1 MSCNN
6 TFLKNAPCAKSIGGI
21 KRVWWANFED
31 IAVVYDWDDAP
42 NFLKHFNPN
51 IISGLYF
58 YPNRRFY
65 ELVTKPDKVTIT
77 ENITVDETVGNDTTT
92 TEIVIKQSDMLSEAV
107 KQLKQ
112 SANSEYVFMF
122 EDMQGRYFIYGLDKP
137 VKLSSATVEGGNVI
151 GDFNGGT
158 FTFTCEGVLSRF
170 WTKYEAENG
179 DWTAKY
185 INVKKLLNNQYELRE
200 WGLNNASYDGDIN
213 FLTNINFTSEGVKI
227 TFNLDDN
234 QFQPGHIDKF
244 YFSEMLT
251 TPSEIKFD
259 NDTMYN
265 IVSYYLNKGV
275 DFKDKKEFT
284 AVYSGDGVNHFTI
297 GFTDATS
304 GDGDICLIEDLP
316 MSKLFIF
323 KGDVS
328 FNRGIGQAEIED
340 IITIKQILY
349 LPQ

>member
-6 TFLKNAPCAKSIGGI
+6 VYLNSTPCAKSIGGI

-31 IAVVYDWDDAP
+31 IAVVYDWDDTP
-42 NFLKHFNPN
+42 NFLKQFNPN

-58 YPNRRFY
+58 YENRKFY

-107 KQLKQ
+107 EQLKK

-170 WTKYEAENG
+170 WTKYEAETG
-179 DWTAKY
+179 DWTSKY

-200 WGLNNASYDGDIN
+200 WGLHNASYDGDIN

-234 QFQPGHIDKF
+234 RFQIGHIDKF
-244 YFSEMLT
+244 FVSEMLT

-265 IVSYYLNKGV
+265 ITRYYYNKGV

-297 GFTDATS
+297 GFTD
-304 GDGDICLIEDLP
+304 GQVGGGDICEITDLP
-316 MSKLFIF
+316 MSKLYIF

-328 FNRGIGQAEIED
+328 FNRGVNQGEIED
-340 IITIKQILY
+340 IFTIKQILY
-349 LPQ
+349 LP

>member
-6 TFLKNAPCAKSIGGI
+6 VYLKNTPCAKSIGGI
-21 KRVWWANFED
+21 KRVWWAHFED
-31 IAVVYDWDDAP
+31 IAVVYDWDDVP
-42 NFLKHFNPN
+42 NFSVDFNPQ
-51 IISGLYF
+51 IISGLYLNPSRSF
-58 YPNRRFY
+58 H
-65 ELVTKPDKVTIT
+65 ELVTRPDKVTIT

-92 TEIVIKQSDMLSEAV
+92 TEIAIKQSDMLSEAV
-107 KQLKQ
+107 QVLKQ

-137 VKLSSATVEGGNVI
+137 VKLSSATIEGGNVI

-170 WTKYEAENG
+170 WTKYEAETG
-179 DWTAKY
+179 DWTSKY
-185 INVKKLLNNQYELRE
+185 INVKKLLNDEYQLRE
-200 WGLNNASYDGDIN
+200 FDFSNGSYDGYLNFSTTIN
-213 FLTNINFTSEGVKI
+213 KTSKGVKI
-227 TFNLDDN
+227 TFNFDDN
-234 QFQPGHIDKF
+234 RIQPGHIDMF

-265 IVSYYLNKGV
+265 IARYYNNKGV

-284 AVYSGDGVNHFTI
+284 AVYSGDGVNAFTI
-297 GFTDATS
+297 GFTDGTS
-304 GDGDICLIEDLP
+304 GVSDLCEIYDLP
-316 MSKLFIF
+316 QSKLFIF

-328 FNRGIGQAEIED
+328 FNRGTTQGSIED

-349 LPQ
+349 LP

>member
-6 TFLKNAPCAKSIGGI
+6 TFLNNTPCAKSIGGI
-21 KRVWWANFED
+21 KRVWWAYFGD
-31 IAVVYDWDDAP
+31 IAIVYDWDDAP
-42 NFLKHFNPN
+42 NFSEHFNPN

-65 ELVTKPDKVTIT
+65 ELVTKSDKVTIT
-77 ENITVDETVGNDTTT
+77 ENITVDESVGNDTTT

-107 KQLKQ
+107 EQLKK

-122 EDMQGRYFIYGLDKP
+122 EDMQGRYFIYGIDKP

-158 FTFTCEGVLSRF
+158 FTFTTEGVLSRF

-179 DWTAKY
+179 DYTSNY
-185 INVKKLLNNQYELRE
+185 INVKKLLNNQYELGE
-200 WGLNNASYDGDIN
+200 FALNNGGYDGDID
-213 FLTNINFTSEGVKI
+213 FSTIINETSEGVKI
-227 TFNLDDN
+227 TLNFDN
-234 QFQPGHIDKF
+234 NRIQPGHIDMF
-244 YFSEMLT
+244 YFSGMIT

-259 NDTMYN
+259 NDTMWN
-265 IVSYYLNKGV
+265 ITRYYYNKGV

-284 AVYSGDGVNHFTI
+284 AVYSGDGQNTFTI
-297 GFTDATS
+297 KFDS
-304 GDGDICLIEDLP
+304 GGAVSDLCEIYDLP
-316 MSKLFIF
+316 QSKLFIF

-328 FNRGIGQAEIED
+328 FNRGTTQGSEED

>member
-6 TFLKNAPCAKSIGGI
+6 MYLNSTPCAKSIGGI

-31 IAVVYDWDDAP
+31 IAIVYDYDDTP
-42 NFLKHFNPN
+42 NFYEYFNPN
-51 IISGLYF
+51 VISGLYF
-58 YPNRRFY
+58 YPNRRFF

-77 ENITVDETVGNDTTT
+77 ENITVDESVGNDTTT

-107 KQLKQ
+107 EQLKK

-137 VKLSSATVEGGNVI
+137 VKLSSATIEGGNVI

-179 DWTAKY
+179 DWTSNY
-185 INVKKLLNNQYELRE
+185 INVKKLLSGEYQLSEFI
-200 WGLNNASYDGDIN
+200 LNNAGYDGDID
-213 FLTNINFTSEGVKI
+213 FMTAINETPTGVKI

-234 QFQPGHIDKF
+234 QLQIGHIDKF
-244 YFSEMLT
+244 YFSEMET

-259 NDTMYN
+259 NDVMYN
-265 IVSYYLNKGV
+265 ITRYYYNKGV
-275 DFKDKKEFT
+275 EFKDKKEFT
-284 AVYSGDGVNHFTI
+284 AVYNGDELNTLLI
-297 GFTDATS
+297 GFTDGS
-304 GDGDICLIEDLP
+304 GNGGDLCEISDLP
-316 MSKLFIF
+316 QSKMFIV

-328 FNRGIGQAEIED
+328 FNRGTGQGEIED

-349 LPQ
+349 LP

>member
-6 TFLKNAPCAKSIGGI
+6 VYLKNAPCAKSIGGI

-31 IAVVYDWDDAP
+31 IAIVYDWDDAP
-42 NFLKHFNPN
+42 NLSKNFNPN

-58 YPNRRFY
+58 YPDRRFH

-107 KQLKQ
+107 ELLKK
-112 SANSEYVFMF
+112 SANSEYIFMF

-170 WTKYEAENG
+170 WTKYEAETG
-179 DWTAKY
+179 DWTSKY

-200 WGLNNASYDGDIN
+200 FNLNNAGYDGDIN
-213 FLTNINFTSEGVKI
+213 FLTNINVTSEGVKI

-234 QFQPGHIDKF
+234 HFRIGHIDKF
-244 YFSEMLT
+244 YISEMIT

-259 NDTMYN
+259 NDEMYN
-265 IVSYYLNKGV
+265 ITRYYYNKGF

-297 GFTDATS
+297 SFTDGTS
-304 GDGDICLIEDLP
+304 GGELCEITDLP
-316 MSKLFIF
+316 MSKLFLF
-323 KGDVS
+323 KGEVS
-328 FNRGIGQAEIED
+328 FNRGIGQDEIED

-349 LPQ
+349 LS

>member
-31 IAVVYDWDDAP
+31 IAIVYDWDDVP
-42 NFLKHFNPN
+42 NFVKQFNPN

-77 ENITVDETVGNDTTT
+77 ENITVDESVGNDTTT

-107 KQLKQ
+107 EQLKK
-112 SANSEYVFMF
+112 SANSEYIFMF

-179 DWTAKY
+179 DWTSKY

-200 WGLNNASYDGDIN
+200 WGLHNASYDGDID
-213 FLTNINFTSEGVKI
+213 FLTNINVTSEGVKI

-234 QFQPGHIDKF
+234 QYQFGHIDKF
-244 YFSEMLT
+244 YISEMIT
-251 TPSEIKFD
+251 SPSEIKFD
-259 NDTMYN
+259 NDEMYN
-265 IVSYYLNKGV
+265 IIRYYHNKVV

-284 AVYSGDGVNHFTI
+284 AVYSGDGQNSFII
-297 GFTDATS
+297 GFTDGTRG
-304 GDGDICLIEDLP
+304 GDLCEITDLP

-323 KGDVS
+323 KGDAS
-328 FNRGIGQAEIED
+328 FNRGIGQGEIED

-349 LPQ
+349 LPL

>member
-42 NFLKHFNPN
+42 NLSKNFNPN

-77 ENITVDETVGNDTTT
+77 ENITVDESVGNDTTT

-107 KQLKQ
+107 ELLKK
-112 SANSEYVFMF
+112 SANSEYIFMF

-170 WTKYEAENG
+170 WTKYEAETG
-179 DWTAKY
+179 DWTTKY

-200 WGLNNASYDGDIN
+200 FNLNNGVYDGDMD
-213 FLTNINFTSEGVKI
+213 FLTNINVTSEGVKI
-227 TFNLDDN
+227 TFNLDVN
-234 QFQPGHIDKF
+234 QFRLGHIDKF
-244 YFSEMLT
+244 YISEMLT

-259 NDTMYN
+259 NDTMYD

-297 GFTDATS
+297 GFTDGTS
-304 GDGDICLIEDLP
+304 GGDLCEITDLP
-316 MSKLFIF
+316 MSKLYIF
-323 KGDVS
+323 KGDAS
-328 FNRGIGQAEIED
+328 FNRGIGQGEIED

-349 LPQ
+349 LP

>member
-6 TFLKNAPCAKSIGGI
+6 MYLTNTPCAKSIGGI
-21 KRVWWANFED
+21 KRVWWAHFED
-31 IAVVYDWDDAP
+31 IAVVYDWDDTP
-42 NFLKHFNPN
+42 NFIQGFYPN

-58 YPNRRFY
+58 YPYKRFY

-77 ENITVDETVGNDTTT
+77 ENITVDETVGSDTTT

-122 EDMQGRYFIYGLDKP
+122 EDMQGRYFIYGIDKP

-179 DWTAKY
+179 DWTSNY

-200 WGLNNASYDGDIN
+200 FGLHNAGYDGDID
-213 FLTNINFTSEGVKI
+213 FQTIINETTEGVKI
-227 TFNLDDN
+227 TLNLDDN
-234 QFQPGHIDKF
+234 QFQIGHIDKI

-251 TPSEIKFD
+251 SPSEIKID
-259 NDTMYN
+259 NDAMYD
-265 IVSYYLNKGV
+265 ITRYYYNKGV

-284 AVYSGDGVNHFTI
+284 AVYKGDGQNTFIIV
-297 GFTDATS
+297 FTDGTGGG
-304 GDGDICLIEDLP
+304 GDLCEIVDLP
-316 MSKLFIF
+316 MSKLYIF

-328 FNRGIGQAEIED
+328 FNRGANQGGNED

-349 LPQ
+349 LP